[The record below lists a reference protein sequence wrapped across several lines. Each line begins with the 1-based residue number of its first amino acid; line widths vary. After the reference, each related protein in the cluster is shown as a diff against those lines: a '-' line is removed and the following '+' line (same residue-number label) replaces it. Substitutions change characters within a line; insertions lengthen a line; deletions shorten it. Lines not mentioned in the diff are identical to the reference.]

1 LAGVDLR
8 YVIPSKSDKNHTFVA
23 AKVFERNF
31 RTRPPYMYG
40 KDWFTIKMLLMSN
53 DINPHIGGEEF
64 EAYSLGHIREE
75 QAGRL
80 EEHLL
85 ICDTC
90 RQRLE
95 ENDSYTS
102 AMRQAAAQLQY
113 SPARPERRPWS
124 FPRLLPTAAALA
136 CIVLAV
142 GAALGV
148 ALRYSSSAAPAF
160 AVNLAA
166 MRGAGIEAKAPA
178 GRTLALRPDLTGL
191 AAGPFF
197 RLEMVDR
204 RGNRVWQGSA
214 QSGASV
220 SVPRQR
226 PGIYFVRIYDSSGGG
241 SSGELLREYGL
252 EIQAGR

>member
-1 LAGVDLR
+1 L
-8 YVIPSKSDKNHTFVA
+8 
-23 AKVFERNF
+23 
-31 RTRPPYMYG
+31 
-40 KDWFTIKMLLMSN
+40 SN
-53 DINPHIGGEEF
+53 DINPHIAAEEL
-64 EAYSLGHIREE
+64 EGYSLGHIPEQ

-95 ENDSYTS
+95 ENDSYNS
-102 AMRQAAAQLQY
+102 AMRQAAAQLQD

-124 FPRLLPTAAALA
+124 FPRLLPATVVALA
-136 CIVLAV
+136 CIVLAA

-148 ALRYSSSAAPAF
+148 ALRGSNSAAPPF

-166 MRGAGIEAKAPA
+166 TRGAGIEAKAPA

-191 AAGPFF
+191 AF

-204 RGNRVWQGSA
+204 LGNRVWQGSA
-214 QSGASV
+214 TAQGLLAGTG
-220 SVPRQR
+220 VPRQL
-226 PGIYFVRIYDSSGGG
+226 PGIRVNTKCPSAQLPAFEVAGDFGTELAILFQTQRVCPSSAVVTPLEA
-241 SSGELLREYGL
+241 GEPAVGKW
-252 EIQAGR
+252 GRS

>member
-1 LAGVDLR
+1 
-8 YVIPSKSDKNHTFVA
+8 
-23 AKVFERNF
+23 
-31 RTRPPYMYG
+31 
-40 KDWFTIKMLLMSN
+40 MSN
-53 DINPHIGGEEF
+53 DFNPHIVAEEL
-64 EAYSLGHIREE
+64 EGYSLGHIPEE

-85 ICDTC
+85 ICATC

-102 AMRQAAAQLQY
+102 AMRQAAAQLQD

-124 FPRLLPTAAALA
+124 FPRLLPTMGALA

-148 ALRYSSSAAPAF
+148 ALRYSNSAAPAF

-166 MRGAGIEAKAPA
+166 TRGAGIEAKAPA

-191 AAGPFF
+191 AARPFF
-197 RLEMVDR
+197 RLEMVDGL
-204 RGNRVWQGSA
+204 GNRVWQGSA
-214 QSGASV
+214 AAPGLLAGAT
-220 SVPRQR
+220 VPRQR
-226 PGIYFVRIYDSSGGG
+226 PGIYFVRLYGA
-241 SSGELLREYGL
+241 SGELLREYGL
-252 EIQAGR
+252 EIQEGR

>member
-1 LAGVDLR
+1 
-8 YVIPSKSDKNHTFVA
+8 
-23 AKVFERNF
+23 
-31 RTRPPYMYG
+31 M
-40 KDWFTIKMLLMSN
+40 DWSTINMVVSN
-53 DINPHIGGEEF
+53 DIYPHIDAEELEGYSMGYSISRIPEE
-64 EAYSLGHIREE
+64 EAS
-75 QAGRL
+75 RL

-85 ICDTC
+85 ICPAC
-90 RQRLE
+90 RQRVA

-102 AMRQAAAQLQY
+102 AMRQAAAQLLL

-124 FPRLLPTAAALA
+124 FPRLIPTTAALA
-136 CIVLAV
+136 CIVLAA

-148 ALRYSSSAAPAF
+148 ALRNSNSAAPAF

-166 MRGAGIEAKAPA
+166 TRGAGIEAKAPA

-204 RGNRVWQGSA
+204 LGNRVWQGSA
-214 QSGASV
+214 GAQGLSAGASF

-226 PGIYFVRIYDSSGGG
+226 PGIYFVRIYN

-252 EIQAGR
+252 EIQVSENQAGR